1 MLEREGKT
9 VGVVDHRLK
18 RRSDWNFCSEPA
30 LEPLRA
36 AVRDQIKRILLPR
49 IKDAFQFD
57 VTRMEH
63 YLVACYDSQVGGFFG
78 APPR

>member
-1 MLEREGKT
+1 
-9 VGVVDHRLK
+9 
-18 RRSDWNFCSEPA
+18 
-30 LEPLRA
+30 LRA

-63 YLVACYDSQVGGFFG
+63 YLVACYVGW
-78 APPR
+78 AALQPTNMR